1 MKKLIGL
8 GIICFFVLLGGFEG
22 LAQEGPKMAFVN
34 LNRVFDEYNKTA
46 QFDKI
51 LEEKTL
57 GYQKER
63 NAKLEKIQEA
73 ERRMNLLKEDEREKL
88 AVQIQKDKDA
98 LMEFDR
104 QKQTD
109 LRKERDEKIRDIL
122 LEIEQVIKDFAEKEK
137 YDFIFN
143 DRVLIYGLATLDLTE
158 TIISTLNK
166 K

>member
-1 MKKLIGL
+1 MKKLISALIVGSL
-8 GIICFFVLLGGFEG
+8 VLSGSFYTA
-22 LAQEGPKMAFVN
+22 AQEGPKMAFVN
-34 LNRVFDEYNKTA
+34 LSRVFDEYNKTA

-51 LEEKTL
+51 LEDKSLT
-57 GYQKER
+57 YQKER

-73 ERRMNLLKEDEREKL
+73 ERRMNLLKEEERQKL
-88 AVQIQKDKDA
+88 AVQIQKDKDD

-109 LRKERDEKIRDIL
+109 LRKERDDKIRDIL
-122 LEIEQVIKDFAEKEK
+122 LEIEEVIKVFAEKEK

-143 DRVLIYGLATLDLTE
+143 DRVLIYGLKTLDLTE
-158 TIISTLNK
+158 TIIGTLNK